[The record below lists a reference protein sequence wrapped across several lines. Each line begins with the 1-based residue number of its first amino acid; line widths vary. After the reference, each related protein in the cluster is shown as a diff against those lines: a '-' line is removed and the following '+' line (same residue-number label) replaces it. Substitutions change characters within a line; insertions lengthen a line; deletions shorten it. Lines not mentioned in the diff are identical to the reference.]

1 MIQWLPAVLT
11 TGATAL
17 TNVLKTGSYTIS
29 SIAQV
34 QGVMFTQNYR
44 QKELTTRMVQM
55 YTTDS
60 KNVKGSLLPEEKN
73 LSNTEKSEQIEI
85 LIHSLLN
92 QTRAINIK

>member
-1 MIQWLPAVLT
+1 MIQWIP
-11 TGATAL
+11 TAL
-17 TNVLKTGSYTIS
+17 SIGGAVANSIKGGVQTINAVAQSNNVIY
-29 SIAQV
+29 
-34 QGVMFTQNYR
+34 TQNYR